1 MKFRQMCIPVRKS
14 EEEKKEEQQ
23 GYDPAHV
30 SISFDADKRVIRI
43 DGDIGEEDGIIFE
56 EAVDTIRDYIP
67 CDEEGN
73 ELKDRPEPL
82 DRLEIHINS
91 KGGSVDAALNIV
103 SQIEQ
108 LKRDGVEVVSFV
120 KEKSCSAAFL
130 IAIVCSYR
138 IMRKYA
144 RLMLHPSWYSIDG
157 YVALTIDVLR
167 NLIKNTDKTWKVFEE
182 LVLENT
188 KIDKKLLT
196 KIYRNGEDFYMDSN
210 EALKYGCIDKVL

>member
-1 MKFRQMCIPVRKS
+1 MKFRQVCISVRKS
-14 EEEKKEEQQ
+14 EEERQEDNQ

-30 SISFDADKRVIRI
+30 SISFDSDKRVIRI
-43 DGDIGEEDGIIFE
+43 DGEIGEDDGIIFE
-56 EAVDTIRDYIP
+56 EVVEAIRDYIP

-73 ELKDRPEPL
+73 ELKDSPDPL

-91 KGGSVDAALNIV
+91 EGGSVDAALNIV

-108 LKRDGVEVVSFV
+108 LKREGTEIVAFV

-130 IAIVCSYR
+130 ITIVCSHR

-144 RLMLHPSWYSIDG
+144 RIMLHPSWYSIDG
-157 YVALTIDVLR
+157 DVALTIDVLR
-167 NLIKNTDKTWKVFEE
+167 NFIKSTDKTWKIFEE

-196 KIYRNGEDFYMDSN
+196 KIYRNGEDFFMDSN
-210 EALKYGCIDKVL
+210 EALKYCCIDEIL

>member
-14 EEEKKEEQQ
+14 EEEKKEEEQ

-30 SISFDADKRVIRI
+30 SISFDAYKRVIRI

-56 EAVDTIRDYIP
+56 EVVDAIRDYIP

-73 ELKDRPEPL
+73 ELKDSPDPL

-91 KGGSVDAALNIV
+91 DGGCIDAALNIV

-108 LKRDGVEVVSFV
+108 LKREGTEVVAFV

-130 IAIVCSYR
+130 ITIVCSHR

-144 RLMLHPSWYSIDG
+144 KIMLHPSWYYINEEI
-157 YVALTIDVLR
+157 ALTIDVLR
-167 NLIKNTDKTWKVFEE
+167 NFIKNTDKTWKVFEE

-196 KIYRNGEDFYMDSN
+196 KIYRNGEDFFMDSN
-210 EALKYGCIDKVL
+210 EALKYGCIDEIL